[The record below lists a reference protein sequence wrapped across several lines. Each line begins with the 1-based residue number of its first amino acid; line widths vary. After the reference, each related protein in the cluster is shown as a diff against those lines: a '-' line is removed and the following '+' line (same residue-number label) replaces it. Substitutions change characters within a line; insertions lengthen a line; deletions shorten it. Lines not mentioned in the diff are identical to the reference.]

1 MDGNRVTL
9 EELSDILRE
18 RAAYRYARNLVLVA
32 LPVATAHRQARELA
46 EEIDAVYV
54 DFDCELLTQMEKD
67 GWQKHVNLARRG
79 TIYPGRRLAEHWLE
93 EIAEG
98 IAPGRPL
105 VVGNTNLAVRYQIDV
120 AAALY
125 DASER
130 GLRVLAAAGHLQGQT
145 LLIHGVQAQTGAGS
159 PAYEVV
165 LPPEDVHPG
174 TPHTIQDRLL

>member
-32 LPVATAHRQARELA
+32 LPMAAAHRQARELA
-46 EEIDAVYV
+46 EALHATYA
-54 DFDCELLTQMEKD
+54 DFDCELIARMEAD
-67 GWQKHVNLARRG
+67 DWQRHVNLARRG
-79 TIYPGRRLAEHWLE
+79 TTYRGKQLAEHWLE
-93 EIAEG
+93 EIAER
-98 IAPGRPL
+98 IAPDQPL
-105 VVGNTNLAVRYQIDV
+105 VVGNVNLAVRYQVDV

-130 GLRVLAAAGHLQGQT
+130 GLCVLAAAGHLQGQT

-165 LPPEDVHPG
+165 PPSEDVHPG